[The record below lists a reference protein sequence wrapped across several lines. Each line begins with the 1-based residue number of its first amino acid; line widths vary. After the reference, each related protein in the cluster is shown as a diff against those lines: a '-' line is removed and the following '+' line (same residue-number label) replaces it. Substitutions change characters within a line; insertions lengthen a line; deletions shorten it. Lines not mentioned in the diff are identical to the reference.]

1 MIILL
6 LPRWRLFVDCAQY
19 LRLSCLM
26 MVDEALSFSWDE
38 DVCRN
43 HSLLLSLWK
52 FSFCS
57 DQPAKPDWA
66 DMCGG
71 GLEVHRRL
79 ECFSFPLL
87 IDSSNPNSYLAVWW
101 DLFAID
107 WFDGRKKS
115 LGHSKQRRKS
125 CDSLKWSEWV
135 DDTQTFTAY
144 FMGCS
149 LTETP

>member
-1 MIILL
+1 VIILL

-26 MVDEALSFSWDE
+26 MVEEALSSGWDE
-38 DVCRN
+38 RVCRN
-43 HSLLLSLWK
+43 HSLLLALWK

-57 DQPAKPDWA
+57 DQPAKPDWP
-66 DMCGG
+66 DTCGG
-71 GLEVHRRL
+71 TLKS
-79 ECFSFPLL
+79 FSFPLL